1 MGWSCGERVSLNQTK
16 EEEEEEAA
24 LQSERDDRGWFS
36 A

>member
-1 MGWSCGERVSLNQTK
+1 MGWPGGERVSLNQTK
-16 EEEEEEAA
+16 EEEEAA

>member
-16 EEEEEEAA
+16 EEEEAA